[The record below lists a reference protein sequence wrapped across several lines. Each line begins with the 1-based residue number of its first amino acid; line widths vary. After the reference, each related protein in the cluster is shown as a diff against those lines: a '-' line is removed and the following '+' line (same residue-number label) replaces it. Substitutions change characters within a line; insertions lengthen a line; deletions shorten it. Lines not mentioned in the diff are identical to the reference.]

1 MTIYSASDDTH
12 FMAASLDILNR
23 NSVQLTLGTNFEEYR
38 DLLAEGR
45 PDHTIG
51 APFDPERHALNEA
64 NSVWIV
70 GRDAEGR
77 IMHTQALRLLDLRQN
92 SLSEYLRH
100 GFKEFPPSGLDI
112 DYERSRY
119 RAGPG
124 AHRIAGRVIY
134 HGEVWMG
141 GAPGQYRGTGLSCV
155 LGRYAFLVAMQRWS
169 PDHVIGFMPKPVAF
183 KGFAERQGYMHAEP
197 GCLRWFIRGEDSPL
211 EGFMVYMSNEDIRF
225 MLDMPL
231 RELVAQQ
238 AA

>member
-1 MTIYSASDDTH
+1 
-12 FMAASLDILNR
+12 
-23 NSVQLTLGTNFEEYR
+23 
-38 DLLAEGR
+38 
-45 PDHTIG
+45 
-51 APFDPERHALNEA
+51 
-64 NSVWIV
+64 
-70 GRDAEGR
+70 
-77 IMHTQALRLLDLRQN
+77 
-92 SLSEYLRH
+92 
-100 GFKEFPPSGLDI
+100 
-112 DYERSRY
+112 
-119 RAGPG
+119 
-124 AHRIAGRVIY
+124 
-134 HGEVWMG
+134 MG